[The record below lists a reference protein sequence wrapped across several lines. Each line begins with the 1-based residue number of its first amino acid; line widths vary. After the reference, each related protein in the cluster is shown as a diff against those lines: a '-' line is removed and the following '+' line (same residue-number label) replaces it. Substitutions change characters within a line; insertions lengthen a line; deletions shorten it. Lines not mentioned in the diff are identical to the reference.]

1 MPRILILTYSNINRD
16 PRVLKQIS
24 FFRNQGFEVVLSSL
38 EYQGDLTFFP
48 IRMQKNFVFRSLKL
62 LIMILRLRRLR
73 VWEFVRNS
81 SFKELKNQGRFDLIF
96 ANDEET
102 WPIADKL
109 RKLNPGTKLVI
120 DAHEYY
126 PGQFNDQ
133 LSWSLFHKWYS
144 EYLCET
150 YPKTADFFITVCDG
164 LAKAY
169 EKKYVKKALIVL
181 NTPDFE
187 GDLNPLPVGEKIK
200 IIHHGIAVRSRKI
213 EKMIQM
219 MEVLDSRF
227 ELNLMLMPSDPAYYD
242 ELLVMSKGK
251 PVNFLPPVPTKKISA
266 FLNQFDLGLFLLEP
280 VNFNYEFA
288 LPNKFFEFIQARLA
302 IAIGPS
308 PEMKKILQKERIG
321 IVSEKFDSIELA
333 QKLNQLSNHEIFL
346 FKQRSHEVAFFYSS
360 HQNEEVFAAILDG
373 IGFHSQVGRKLAI

>member
-1 MPRILILTYSNINRD
+1 MPRILILTYSDVNRD

-24 FFRNQGFEVVLSSL
+24 FFRNQGFEIVLSSL
-38 EYQGDLTFFP
+38 EYKGELTFFP
-48 IRMQKNFVFRSLKL
+48 IRKRKNLFFRALKL
-62 LIMILRLRRLR
+62 LIMMCRLKRLR

-81 SFKELKNQGRFDLIF
+81 SFEELKNQKPFDLIF

-109 RKLNPGTKLVI
+109 RNLKSGTKLVF

-126 PGQFNDQ
+126 PGQFNDR
-133 LSWSLFHKWYS
+133 LSWSIFHKWYS

-150 YPKTADFFITVCDG
+150 YPKTSDFFITVCDG
-164 LAKAY
+164 LAREY
-169 EKKYVKKALIVL
+169 EDKYVKKALVVL

-187 GDLNPLPVGEKIK
+187 SDLNPVPVGEKIK

-227 ELNLMLMPSDPAYYD
+227 ELNLMLMPSDSSYYE
-242 ELLVMSKGK
+242 ELQVMSKGK
-251 PVNFLPPVPTKKISA
+251 PVKFLPPVPTKKISA

-308 PEMKKILQKERIG
+308 PEMKKILQKEKLG
-321 IVSEKFDSIELA
+321 IVSDTFDSIELA
-333 QKLNQLSNHEIFL
+333 QKLNQLSSHEIFL
-346 FKQRSHEVAFFYSS
+346 YKQRSQDVAFLYSS
-360 HQNEEVFAAILDG
+360 HQNEEVFTSILDL
-373 IGFHSQVGRKLAI
+373 IGFHPQVGRRLAI